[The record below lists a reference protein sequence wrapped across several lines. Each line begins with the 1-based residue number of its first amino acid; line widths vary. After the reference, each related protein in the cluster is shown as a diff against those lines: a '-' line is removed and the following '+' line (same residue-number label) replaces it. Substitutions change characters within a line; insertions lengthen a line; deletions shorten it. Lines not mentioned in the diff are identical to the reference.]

1 MILFSAAYFTFINM
15 KFPTLTPLPNNR
27 KFNVEPRY
35 YDPVKEDIEE
45 RTSRIKQ
52 EISQAPQDGSPTMS
66 GISGSFSK
74 KANHTKNAN
83 ILQMVILIFLITF
96 IGGYLLYGN
105 AIFYILLLM
114 IPAYLF
120 FRIRKYSK
128 RR

>member
-1 MILFSAAYFTFINM
+1 M
-15 KFPTLTPLPNNR
+15 KFPSLTRLPNYR
-27 KFNVEPRY
+27 RFNIEPRY

-52 EISQAPQDGSPTMS
+52 EISQARGEREQLSS
-66 GISGSFSK
+66 GIAGSFSR
-74 KANHTKNAN
+74 KANYTKNAN
-83 ILQMVILIFLITF
+83 ILQMVILISLITL

-105 AIFYILLLM
+105 DIFYLFLLVVP
-114 IPAYLF
+114 IYFF